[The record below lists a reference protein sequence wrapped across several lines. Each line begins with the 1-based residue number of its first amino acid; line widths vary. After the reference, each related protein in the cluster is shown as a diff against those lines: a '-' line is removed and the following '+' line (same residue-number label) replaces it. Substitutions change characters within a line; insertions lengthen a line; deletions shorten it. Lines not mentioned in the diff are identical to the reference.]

1 MHDLTRRRVLS
12 GAALLAAAPGIL
24 PQARAQTRAQDAPWP
39 TRPVRMVVPFP
50 AGGTTD
56 LLGRI
61 LAAHLQVRLG
71 VPVVVENRAGAG
83 GSIGA
88 DFVARAEPDGNTL
101 LMATIGTASIN
112 YELYKAGITYK
123 PADLAAVS
131 NMANVPNVIAVAGS
145 SPSRTLQDLVA
156 RAKGGSG
163 DLTFGSSGNGSSLH
177 LTGELLKEAAGINLI
192 HVPYR
197 GSGPMLI
204 DAIAGRV
211 DLAIDNLP
219 SSIGHVRE
227 GRLRALA
234 VTSPQR
240 NSSLPDVPT
249 VREAGL
255 PGVETVAWFGVQA
268 PARTP
273 RPIIDRLAAEVRAIV
288 SAPDVASRITELGGD
303 AAAGT
308 PEAFQRL
315 IDAEIPRWTAV
326 IRRAKV
332 QVD

>member
-1 MHDLTRRRVLS
+1 MKK
-12 GAALLAAAPGIL
+12 LLGILIACLISWPAAA
-24 PQARAQTRAQDAPWP
+24 QDQMKI
-39 TRPVRMVVPFP
+39 MVGFA
-50 AGGTTD
+50 AGGVSD
-56 LLGRI
+56 VLARI
-61 LAAHLQVRLG
+61 YAEEFKKRLNK
-71 VPVVVENRAGAG
+71 VVIVDNRAG
-83 GSIGA
+83 GSGT
-88 DFVARAEPDGNTL
+88 VATGMVSRAEPDGNTL

-131 NMANVPNVIAVAGS
+131 NMANVPNVIVVASG
-145 SPSRTLQDLVA
+145 SPSRTLQDLIA
-156 RAKGGSG
+156 RAKEASGS
-163 DLTFGSSGNGSSLH
+163 LTFGSSGNGTSLH
-177 LTGELLKEAAGINLI
+177 LTGELLKEAAGINLV

-197 GSGPMLI
+197 GSGQMMI

-240 NSSLPDVPT
+240 SPSLPDVPT

-255 PGVETVAWFGVQA
+255 PGMETVAWFGVQA

-273 RPIIDRLAAEVRAIV
+273 RPVIDRLASEVRAIV
-288 SAPDVASRITELGGD
+288 SAPEVGSKITELGGE

-308 PEAFQRL
+308 PEEFQRL
-315 IDAEIPRWTAV
+315 IDAEILRWTAV

>member
-12 GAALLAAAPGIL
+12 GAALLAAAPAVL
-24 PQARAQTRAQDAPWP
+24 PQARAQAAPWP
-39 TRPVRMVVPFP
+39 TRPVRIVVPFP
-50 AGGTTD
+50 AAGTTD

-61 LAAHLQVRLG
+61 LATGLQARLG
-71 VPVVVENRAGAG
+71 VPVVVENRPGAG
-83 GSIGA
+83 GSIGT
-88 DFVARAEPDGNTL
+88 DLVARADPDGNTL

-112 YELYKAGITYK
+112 YELYKAGIPYK

-131 NMANVPNVIAVAGS
+131 NMANVPNVIVVASGS
-145 SPSRTLQDLVA
+145 PPRTLQDLIV
-156 RAKGGSG
+156 RAKEASGS
-163 DLTFGSSGNGSSLH
+163 LTFGSSGNGTSLH
-177 LTGELLKEAAGINLI
+177 LTGELLKEAAGINLV

-197 GSGPMLI
+197 GSGQMMI

-240 NSSLPDVPT
+240 SPSLPDVPT

-273 RPIIDRLAAEVRAIV
+273 RPVIDRLASEVRAIV
-288 SAPDVASRITELGGD
+288 SAPEVGSKITELGGD

-308 PEAFQRL
+308 PEEFQRL
-315 IDAEIPRWTAV
+315 IDAEITRWTEV